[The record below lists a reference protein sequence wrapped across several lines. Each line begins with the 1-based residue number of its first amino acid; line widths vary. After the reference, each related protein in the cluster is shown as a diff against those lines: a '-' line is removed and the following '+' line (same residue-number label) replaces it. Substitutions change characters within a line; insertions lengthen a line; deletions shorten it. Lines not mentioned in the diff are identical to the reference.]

1 MKKLLWVLALLVGMP
16 LGNAQVKTKPLEYHL
31 YGGLNALYITE
42 KTPIYEVHYGLGWLV
57 GANVRYGKRAFVQ
70 AGLELAKQQITM
82 AARSAEST
90 VVSNAKLGLRT
101 IQVPLMAGL
110 KLATSSNDFFDV
122 YVAVGG
128 KLAFVNPDDNPFALK
143 SKNFSQPLVTPTFTL
158 GIEVW
163 KITAGLNY
171 QYGGLTPVFNNYAQ
185 GAQLHTATLSIG
197 GRF

>member
-1 MKKLLWVLALLVGMP
+1 MWVLILLVALP
-16 LGNAQVKTKPLEYHL
+16 SANAQVKTKPLEYHL

-42 KTPIYEVHYGLGWLV
+42 EAPIYEMHYGLGWLV

-70 AGLELAKQQITM
+70 TGLELANQQVTM

-90 VVSNAKLGLRT
+90 VVSNAKLGLRS

-110 KLATSSNDFFDV
+110 KLLKSNNDFFDV

-128 KLAFVNPDDNPFALK
+128 KLTFINPNNNSFALQA
-143 SKNFSQPLVTPTFTL
+143 KNFSQPLVTPTFTF
-158 GIEVW
+158 GVEVW
-163 KITAGLNY
+163 RVTAGLNY
-171 QYGGLTPVFNNYAQ
+171 QYGGLSPVFRNYAQ
-185 GAQLHTATLSIG
+185 DAQMHTATISIG